1 MKVYF
6 YALMA
11 MSLTITQLNADESS
25 DLNSS
30 DADEIVVTSSI
41 LNPSRILNPLYVID
55 GDEIEDNATT
65 SLGEAIDSYLGVSIA
80 DYGAAVGQPIIRGM
94 SGPRVKILKNGMV
107 NRDVSGL
114 GADHLND
121 IDLNDLQ
128 QVEIVKGPSSLLY
141 ANGTSGG
148 IINVVDNCIAPE
160 DFTTQEF
167 IAGLETQ
174 SVNDGDS
181 QYFNF
186 KDNLNGFN
194 VNVGYKKSE
203 FGNFDIPDDA
213 VMHDEDHEGHDE
225 HEGEEELSYLENSDL
240 EIESTKFGISRAGE
254 WGYVGISVD
263 NHESMYGIPYHG
275 EHSDEE
281 GHDDHDDD
289 HGDEHGDDDHDDDHA
304 DEHADDDHDEHEG
317 ERIFSTTDQES
328 FTIKGLYN
336 LNSNLINSVTY
347 NYRDTEYS
355 LTEAHAEEE
364 GHDEHEGEEHE
375 EHAPTVFSND
385 ATEYGAIFD
394 LSNDNFIQKISL
406 NFVDEDSSI
415 VGEEAFMNPANN
427 EEFTIGYFVSADLD
441 MFYLDAGFRL
451 DQIDRTGSVTDEDH
465 GDIDNYSI
473 DDTTNSFALSLGR
486 DLSDTLDVNFGL
498 ASVERLPSVI
508 ELFMNGPHLA
518 TGRLETGNPNLQSET
533 SNNIDITFNYESGD
547 FFAYA
552 SFYVNDVD
560 NYITLQDE
568 LDGHDDHDDDHGDEH
583 GDDDHDD
590 DHGDEHGD
598 DDHDDHGEFENL
610 IHADYVQEDAEFRG
624 YEFEF
629 GRTFTLGSGDL
640 RLSFGR
646 DDVNAEFSDGHNVP
660 RINPARN
667 IYSLSYVEN
676 DWVFKIDLKDVEKQ
690 NDIAEGE
697 TVTDSYQMLNTRL
710 TKTFNISGAG
720 ELKVSIFGSNLLD
733 EAARNHSSFVKK
745 QVPLAGRNYGAKFS
759 YKF

>member
-11 MSLTITQLNADESS
+11 MSLITTQINADEPATDSVE
-25 DLNSS
+25 N
-30 DADEIVVTSSI
+30 ADEIVVTSSI
-41 LNPSRILNPLYVID
+41 LNPSRILSPLYVID
-55 GDEIEDNATT
+55 GDEIQDNATT
-65 SLGEAIDSYLGVSIA
+65 SLGEAVDGYLGISIA

-181 QYFNF
+181 QFLNF

-194 VNVGYKKSE
+194 VNFGYKKSE

-254 WGYVGISVD
+254 WGHFGISVD

-289 HGDEHGDDDHDDDHA
+289 HGDEHGDDDHD
-304 DEHADDDHDEHEG
+304 EHEG

-336 LNSNLINSVTY
+336 LNGNLINSVSYT
-347 NYRDTEYS
+347 YRDTDYS
-355 LTEAHAEEE
+355 LIEAHAEEE
-364 GHDEHEGEEHE
+364 GHDDHADEEEHE
-375 EHAPTVFSND
+375 PTVFSND

-394 LSNDNFIQKISL
+394 ISNDNLIQKIAL

-415 VGEEAFMNPANN
+415 IGEEKFMEPANN
-427 EEFTIGYFVSADLD
+427 EEFTIGYYLSADLD
-441 MFYLDAGFRL
+441 MFYLDAGFRI
-451 DQIDRTGSVTDEDH
+451 DQIERTGSIKDAEH
-465 GDIDNYSI
+465 NDIDSYSI
-473 DDTTNSFALSLGR
+473 DDDTNSFALNIGR
-486 DLSDTLDVNFGL
+486 DLSETLDVTIGI
-498 ASVERLPSVI
+498 ASVERSPSVI

-518 TGRLETGNPNLQSET
+518 TGRLETGNPNLKSET
-533 SNNIDITFNYESGD
+533 SNNFDITFNYESGD
-547 FFAYA
+547 FFANA

-583 GDDDHDD
+583 GD
-590 DHGDEHGD
+590 G
-598 DDHDDHGEFENL
+598 DHDDHDEFENL

-640 RLSFGR
+640 RLSF
-646 DDVNAEFSDGHNVP
+646 
-660 RINPARN
+660 
-667 IYSLSYVEN
+667 
-676 DWVFKIDLKDVEKQ
+676 
-690 NDIAEGE
+690 
-697 TVTDSYQMLNTRL
+697 
-710 TKTFNISGAG
+710 
-720 ELKVSIFGSNLLD
+720 
-733 EAARNHSSFVKK
+733 
-745 QVPLAGRNYGAKFS
+745 
-759 YKF
+759 